1 MNTVPQRR
9 TSVGSLVGMFH
20 LFSAVLA
27 LPCIASRYGTAAQQ
41 PVPSTVKVDL
51 SEWKVQLSPAT
62 VPSGPVIFEV
72 SNVGKIPHA
81 LEVEGGGI
89 EKSMPQIK
97 PGATATLKLDLRA
110 GSYEAYCPVGKGSH
124 KMLGMVDHLTVGGAK
139 PAPAVSAP
147 AAGAKAAAAASAP
160 AASATAASAKAATA
174 ASAKPAPAASAK
186 EEEGE
191 EYTAGKEKDEYT
203 SGKEKGEY
211 TAAKEGYAEH
221 EHGEEQD
228 GSAKMMKVT
237 GGGPV
242 IQILPGPF
250 PFADSAMAVIHDR
263 PADQQA
269 DLSHKAH
276 MGPYSN
282 NVAPISGD
290 ISVVAIDRGS
300 SGDSVSGVARFATQ
314 DGARWKLVI
323 DRVQTK
329 DIPFNPRFGGVI
341 MGLFYHG
348 ASGVHTPLVPTI
360 QSSLALWAYAH
371 LYKNDQL
378 VTDDAMVHIMQ
389 LSRTRRTSDWALDC
403 WDCSDRP
410 IEELQLQVT
419 PAPNTPPFDA
429 PGGFLFVNWEKSRGE
444 PLSF

>member
-1 MNTVPQRR
+1 
-9 TSVGSLVGMFH
+9 
-20 LFSAVLA
+20 
-27 LPCIASRYGTAAQQ
+27 
-41 PVPSTVKVDL
+41 
-51 SEWKVQLSPAT
+51 
-62 VPSGPVIFEV
+62 
-72 SNVGKIPHA
+72 
-81 LEVEGGGI
+81 
-89 EKSMPQIK
+89 
-97 PGATATLKLDLRA
+97 
-110 GSYEAYCPVGKGSH
+110 
-124 KMLGMVDHLTVGGAK
+124 MLGMVDRLTVGA
-139 PAPAVSAP
+139 
-147 AAGAKAAAAASAP
+147 
-160 AASATAASAKAATA
+160 
-174 ASAKPAPAASAK
+174 AKPAPAANAAAKPAAASAK
-186 EEEGE
+186 QEEAE
-191 EYTAGKEKDEYT
+191 EYAATTKPAAAASAKQEEADEYAATAKPAAPASAKQEEAEEYAAGKE
-203 SGKEKGEY
+203 SH
-211 TAAKEGYAEH
+211 AEH
-221 EHGEEQD
+221 EHGGEQ
-228 GSAKMMKVT
+228 GGGVKMMKVI

-250 PFADSAMAVIHDR
+250 PFADSAMAVIRER

-290 ISVVAIDRGS
+290 ISVVAIDRGAT
-300 SGDSVSGVARFATQ
+300 GDSVSGVARFTTQ

-360 QSSLALWAYAH
+360 QSSLALWAFAH

-378 VTDDAMVHIMQ
+378 VTDGAMVHIMQ